1 MAVAYLKWTVDV
13 HRTPTTALPNELIN
27 DKLKDCQGFVRK
39 LKNGRQNMKSLQTI
53 ASAEAKKLDVDII
66 RNRIRDL
73 PKILRTIEA
82 E

>member
-1 MAVAYLKWTVDV
+1 
-13 HRTPTTALPNELIN
+13 
-27 DKLKDCQGFVRK
+27 
-39 LKNGRQNMKSLQTI
+39 MKSLQTI
-53 ASAEAKKLDVDII
+53 ASAEAKKLDVDIT